1 TAGYQ
6 YTNTGVETALEMAK
20 LYLLPWDS
28 HHAIASRCRELGIM
42 YMASCFDVQAVDFLL
57 SVGGDIIK
65 IGSGE
70 ITNYPLLS
78 YIASTGKVIL
88 LSTGMSTFEDVKG
101 AVEHIRLNGDSE
113 LVLLQCVS
121 SYPADKA
128 SANLLVMD
136 TYAEKFGVNV
146 GFSDHT
152 VGKSISIAAVTLGAC
167 VIEKHF
173 TADKSLAGPDHAMS
187 LNPSEL
193 REFVASIRSVESALG
208 DGNKIVHSTELETQK
223 AARRSLFAK
232 KSISVGEKLDDHN
245 VTLKRPNIGIDPR
258 MWETIQG
265 RAVNRNIDAD
275 MPITWDV

>member
-1 TAGYQ
+1 
-6 YTNTGVETALEMAK
+6 
-20 LYLLPWDS
+20 
-28 HHAIASRCRELGIM
+28 
-42 YMASCFDVQAVDFLL
+42 MASCFDVQAVEFLL
-57 SVGGDIIK
+57 SIGGDIIK

-275 MPITWDV
+275 MPITWDVLS